1 MKFSIITPERTLID
15 AEDVTRVTLPTSD
28 GEITVLS
35 GHAPVITIL
44 SPGELVIGNKKEV
57 RPFSVSGGFVEI
69 TKKTVRILADSAERV
84 EELDI
89 KRAEEGKKRAE
100 ELLKSREATD
110 VEFANIA
117 AKLEKEL
124 ARLKVGRK
132 YKNVGQP
139 TPKK

>member
-1 MKFSIITPERTLID
+1 MKLSIITPERILID
-15 AEDVTRVTLPTSD
+15 SEEVTRVTLPTTD

-44 SPGELVIGNKKEV
+44 NPGELVIGNEKET
-57 RPFSVSGGFVEI
+57 RPLAVSGGCVEI
-69 TKKTVRILADSAERV
+69 TKKSVRILADSAEHV
-84 EELDI
+84 EELDM

-100 ELLKSREATD
+100 KLLKNRDATD
-110 VEFANIA
+110 VEFAYIA

-132 YKNVGQP
+132 YKNVGRP
-139 TPKK
+139 TPKQ

>member
-1 MKFSIITPERTLID
+1 
-15 AEDVTRVTLPTSD
+15 TRVTLPTVD

-35 GHAPVITIL
+35 GHAPVVTIL
-44 SPGELVIGNKKEV
+44 SPGELVIGKEKDV
-57 RPFSVSGGFVEI
+57 RPLAVSGGFVEI
-69 TKKTVRILADSAERV
+69 TKKSVRILADSAERV

-100 ELLKSREATD
+100 ELLKSRESTD